1 MPLKCQGALKQ
12 CGLQI
17 LHETVKKAE
26 TFLNIGAREPF
37 VVKKS
42 LYSEMVMKIKFSR
55 KVTMSVINQYG

>member
-12 CGLQI
+12 CTLQI
-17 LHETVKKAE
+17 LHEAVKKAE
-26 TFLNIGAREPF
+26 TFLNIGAREQF